1 MLYLRGAFMNLMPAE
16 DTVLSVNNLRTC
28 FGRKNHQITPVDG
41 VTFDLK
47 RGQTLAVVGESG
59 SGKSVTSLTLMGLLG
74 KQGRI
79 EGGEI
84 YYRDRTN
91 HIQALHQFT
100 PAQFR
105 KLRGKEMSMIFQ
117 EPMTSLN
124 PLFTVGEQ
132 IMEMLML
139 HQPLSKQQARRKA
152 IEMLKKVEIPA
163 AESRIDDYPHSLS
176 GGMRQRVMIALALS
190 CEPALLIA
198 DEPTTALDVTI
209 QAQILDLL
217 RRLQQESGMSI
228 IFITHNL
235 GVVAEIAQDVVVMYA
250 GRVVEH
256 APVEAL
262 FASPAHPYTQGLL
275 ACTPNHHLQ
284 SGKQKGREKLYAIPG
299 SVPPLHA
306 LPTGCTFSPRC
317 HQVRDDCHSRAPDL
331 YKLNERT
338 FSRCLWSEQS

>member
-1 MLYLRGAFMNLMPAE
+1 MNLMPG
-16 DTVLSVNNLRTC
+16 DQTLLSVRNLRTC
-28 FGRKNHQITPVDG
+28 FGQRGHKVTPVDG

-84 YYRDRTN
+84 YYRSRSN
-91 HIQALHQFT
+91 QIEALHQFT

-105 KLRGKEMSMIFQ
+105 RLRGKEMSMIFQ

-139 HQPLSKQQARRKA
+139 HQPLSKSQARRKA

-163 AESRIDDYPHSLS
+163 AESRIDDYPHSMS
-176 GGMRQRVMIALALS
+176 GGMRQRVMIALALA

-256 APVEAL
+256 APVASL
-262 FASPAHPYTQGLL
+262 FARPSHPYTQGLL
-275 ACTPNHHLQ
+275 ACTPHHHSQ
-284 SGKQKGREKLYAIPG
+284 PRDQREREDLYAIPG
-299 SVPPLHA
+299 SVPSLHA
-306 LPTGCTFSPRC
+306 LPSGCAFSPRC
-317 HQVRDDCHSRAPDL
+317 SQVREEC
-331 YKLNERT
+331 RT
-338 FSRCLWSEQS
+338 RVPELRQLSEGSFSRCLWSE